1 MTITIKLKTDN
12 AAFEQGDSQE
22 VIRILRTVI
31 DRISDGG
38 VPYAKGNLLDL
49 NGNTVG
55 TVKVTG
61 R

>member
-12 AAFEQGDSQE
+12 AAFSDDYHGEVTTIIRAAALKVAVGERAFNLHDS
-22 VIRILRTVI
+22 
-31 DRISDGG
+31 
-38 VPYAKGNLLDL
+38 